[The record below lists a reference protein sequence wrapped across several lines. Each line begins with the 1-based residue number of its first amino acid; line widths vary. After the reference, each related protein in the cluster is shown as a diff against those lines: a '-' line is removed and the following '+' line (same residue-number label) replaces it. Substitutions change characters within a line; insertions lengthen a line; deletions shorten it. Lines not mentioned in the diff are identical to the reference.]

1 MNKEL
6 LKDVIEWDMVNWSQ
20 GLNFWESNFP
30 IQNKGYNCLELG
42 GRRGGLSLWLA
53 VNNNQVIC
61 SDYNSPVEEA
71 QPIHIKYECT
81 DRVSYASID
90 ATDIKYTNEFDIVTF
105 KSILGGISSD
115 KHENVTQHIIDE
127 IYNSLKPGGALL
139 FAENLS
145 SSFLHRF
152 MRKYFVKWGSRWKY
166 LKFNDIKPLFTKFSS
181 MEFTTVGFFGAFGR
195 SEGQRKFLGK
205 IDTFLKPIIPKRWK
219 YIVVGI
225 ARK

>member
-6 LKDVIEWDMVNWSQ
+6 LKDVIEWDTVNWSQ

-30 IQNKGYNCLELG
+30 IQNKNYSCLELG

-61 SDYNSPVEEA
+61 SDFNSPIEAA
-71 QPIHIKYECT
+71 QPIHLKYGCT
-81 DRVSYASID
+81 DRVDYASID
-90 ATDIKYTNEFDIVTF
+90 ATNIKYASEFDIVTF

-127 IYNSLKPGGALL
+127 VYSALKPGGALL

-145 SSFLHRF
+145 SSSLHRF

-166 LKFNDIKPLFTKFSS
+166 LNYRDIEPLFAKFSS
-181 MEFTTVGFFGAFGR
+181 MEFITVGFFGAFGR

-205 IDTFLKPIIPKRWK
+205 IDTFLKPIIPKRWR